1 MANGEAR
8 GLDSLLYR
16 IITASDMRYPYHIHR
31 TYEILRVLRGTVSVR
46 VDEKDGIAQ
55 EGQVVVIF
63 PFQYHQFTVDSRSQV
78 QIYLCSPEFIPEF
91 HTAMNGKIPEH
102 PIAELDPEIDK
113 LCHSDRLL
121 SVKAFFYAAFD
132 HLQQTL
138 SLRDV
143 PIQGGKQRIED
154 ILLYIDAHYA
164 DECSLHDAAR
174 QFGCSYT
181 YLSRYFKKQ
190 TGVGFHTY
198 LADYRVGKACYLL
211 TNTDLPITIIS
222 EAVGFDSI
230 RTFNRDFMRNMKV
243 SPTNYR
249 NQILL

>member
-1 MANGEAR
+1 MANGEAP

-46 VDEKDGIAQ
+46 VDGKDGIAK

-63 PFQYHQFTVDSRSQV
+63 PFQYHQFTVDPHSQMR
-78 QIYLCSPEFIPEF
+78 IYLCSPEFIPEF
-91 HTAMNGKIPEH
+91 HSTMSGKLPKH
-102 PIAELDPEIDK
+102 PITDLDPQIDK
-113 LCHSDRLL
+113 LCHTDRPL
-121 SVKAFFYAAFD
+121 SIKAFFYAAFD
-132 HLQQTL
+132 QLQQTL
-138 SLRDV
+138 PLLDA
-143 PIQGGKQRIED
+143 PCQGGKQRIED
-154 ILLYIDAHYA
+154 ILLYINEHYA
-164 DECSLHDAAR
+164 DECSLDDVAK
-174 QFGCSYT
+174 QFGCSYA

-198 LADYRVGKACYLL
+198 LADYRIGKACYLL

-249 NQILL
+249 RQILF

>member
-78 QIYLCSPEFIPEF
+78 QIYLCSPDFIPEY
-91 HTAMNGKIPEH
+91 

-132 HLQQTL
+132 QLQQTL

-181 YLSRYFKKQ
+181 YISRYFKKQ

-211 TNTDLPITIIS
+211 TTTDLPITIIS